1 MIYKIYDTENASPL
15 FAGWEETLIW
25 SCLDGLMGCIYG
37 DHPLFPQSAV
47 AVLGDFS
54 FFAGKPSRELVFM
67 DHHRTYSILV
77 PQTEEWEALI
87 LDAFGDRAAVIT
99 RYATKKEPDVF
110 DTEYLKRAASS
121 LPAGYTL
128 CRIDEPIYRM
138 CLSQAWSRDLAA
150 QFGTYEQYRR
160 LGLGVAVRK
169 GSSLLAGASSY
180 SRYSK
185 GIELEIDTR
194 EDCRRQGLAFA
205 CGAGL
210 ILECLRQGLYPSWD
224 AHTEISLHL
233 AEKLGYHFSH
243 AYTAVEVWGP
253 IPACG

>member
-67 DHHRTYSILV
+67 DHRRTYSILV
-77 PQTEEWEALI
+77 PQNEEWKALI
-87 LDAFGDRAAVIT
+87 LDAFGDRAAAIT

-150 QFGTYEQYRR
+150 QFGRYEQ
-160 LGLGVAVRK
+160 
-169 GSSLLAGASSY
+169 
-180 SRYSK
+180 
-185 GIELEIDTR
+185 
-194 EDCRRQGLAFA
+194 
-205 CGAGL
+205 
-210 ILECLRQGLYPSWD
+210 
-224 AHTEISLHL
+224 
-233 AEKLGYHFSH
+233 
-243 AYTAVEVWGP
+243 
-253 IPACG
+253 